1 MHPAVARKP
10 CETFIIQSP
19 RIEGTRREW
28 NTFRLDIFPF
38 SFSFSFSPRIGEKVG
53 KNVSIDANCLLEY
66 IYGNLYRSMIE
77 RKFAPSVNNF
87 DKKALQ
93 ISEIASSSQFFM
105 AKFKAVQS
113 R

>member
-1 MHPAVARKP
+1 
-10 CETFIIQSP
+10 
-19 RIEGTRREW
+19 
-28 NTFRLDIFPF
+28 
-38 SFSFSFSPRIGEKVG
+38 
-53 KNVSIDANCLLEY
+53 
-66 IYGNLYRSMIE
+66 MIE

-93 ISEIASSSQFFM
+93 IASSSQFFM

>member
-1 MHPAVARKP
+1 
-10 CETFIIQSP
+10 
-19 RIEGTRREW
+19 
-28 NTFRLDIFPF
+28 
-38 SFSFSFSPRIGEKVG
+38 
-53 KNVSIDANCLLEY
+53 
-66 IYGNLYRSMIE
+66 MIE